1 MKMFHRRTVQP
12 AVVPARGMTLAEAM
26 TLPAVTDLITAGRA
40 LGIGRN
46 KCYALARAGRF
57 PCRVIRAGNSWRV
70 PTVSLLMLLGVSP
83 SDRTRYQDG

>member
-46 KCYALARAGRF
+46 KCYARWPGRAGF
-57 PCRVIRAGNSWRV
+57 RAASSGRAT
-70 PTVSLLMLLGVSP
+70 PGGSP
-83 SDRTRYQDG
+83 RSACSCCWA